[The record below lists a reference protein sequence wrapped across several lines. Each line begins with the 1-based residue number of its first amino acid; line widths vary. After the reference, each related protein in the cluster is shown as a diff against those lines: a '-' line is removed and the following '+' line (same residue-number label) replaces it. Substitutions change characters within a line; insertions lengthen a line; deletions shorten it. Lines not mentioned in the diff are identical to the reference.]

1 MSNLAQI
8 KLEIEN
14 YKKESNLSEL
24 QIIAKLEKHYFNKKV
39 TQNLR
44 LYKKRKKRVSDIT
57 RELGISPRRFYAILE
72 KKNIEHRK
80 YNKNVSEE

>member
-1 MSNLAQI
+1 MSSLNNI